1 MNNTALVAAEYDD
14 KVKQMFLLLLKSLRF
29 DIDFESEPSQLMALI
44 GRNFSLLIESLKL
57 KLLHSV
63 ELVNVIAI
71 DSLSL
76 LHSFSP
82 FLSSSAAFLGLKC
95 FVFHLCESYTVQYYP
110 NSFGDTIHTLIIT
123 YVPTRGEERRG
134 EKKDRLDRS
143 QITLL

>member
-63 ELVNVIAI
+63 ELVNVITI

-82 FLSSSAAFLGLKC
+82 FLSPSAAFLGLKC
-95 FVFHLCESYTVQYYP
+95 LVKS
-110 NSFGDTIHTLIIT
+110 
-123 YVPTRGEERRG
+123 
-134 EKKDRLDRS
+134 
-143 QITLL
+143 